1 MVSIES
7 REWRI
12 VPTHGC
18 PPSPRYGHSSVLH
31 QQRMYVLG
39 GNDHQ
44 DEALSDVHVLDVGTA
59 VGTAKIKTDGRLA
72 RALTSE
78 CGWLYRV

>member
-1 MVSIES
+1 
-7 REWRI
+7 
-12 VPTHGC
+12 
-18 PPSPRYGHSSVLH
+18 
-31 QQRMYVLG
+31 MYVLG